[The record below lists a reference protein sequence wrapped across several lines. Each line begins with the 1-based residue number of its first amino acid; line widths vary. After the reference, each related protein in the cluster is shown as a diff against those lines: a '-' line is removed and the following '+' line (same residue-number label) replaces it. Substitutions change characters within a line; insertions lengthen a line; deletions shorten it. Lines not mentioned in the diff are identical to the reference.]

1 MHKNNKDTRIRD
13 FVKKNKYRIMLIQT
27 LCVLVMV
34 MIALIFQRTES
45 LIVVFLY
52 PLFVLMFL
60 LELKFDDWPRR
71 PFPFSH
77 TFFCSLLIFI
87 GFIGGLFL

>member
-34 MIALIFQRTES
+34 MIALIFQKTES

-52 PLFVLMFL
+52 PLFVIQRVLTNIYNIDIIIEIIYL
-60 LELKFDDWPRR
+60 NR
-71 PFPFSH
+71 
-77 TFFCSLLIFI
+77 
-87 GFIGGLFL
+87 